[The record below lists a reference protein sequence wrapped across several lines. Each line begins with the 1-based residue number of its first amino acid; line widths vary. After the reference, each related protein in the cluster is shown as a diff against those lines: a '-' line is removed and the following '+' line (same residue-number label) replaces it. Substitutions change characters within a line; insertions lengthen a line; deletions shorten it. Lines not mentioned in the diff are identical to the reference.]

1 MNQLTSNGTYI
12 VTVKG
17 QEYIVVIVGSAPML
31 QISRVFNLSAFIDDG
46 SVTCEDNS
54 EVMKE
59 ISENPSEF
67 NYRPIDLVTEFQTYE
82 VKNDKAMIKY
92 SQKEYRRW
100 LSYANTLEKSELMS
114 KLMLERSDLT
124 YPLCEILIEQLWND
138 KKNLLR

>member
-12 VTVKG
+12 VTVKE

-59 ISENPSEF
+59 ISQNPSEF

-138 KKNLLR
+138 KRNLLR